1 MSTSAAKICKTW
13 DFFSATPKRAGE
25 TARECSWPCAAVED
39 KIARWTMVPVN
50 NGEGIQ
56 VLRYEPT
63 EK

>member
-1 MSTSAAKICKTW
+1 MLGRPGCK
-13 DFFSATPKRAGE
+13 
-25 TARECSWPCAAVED
+25 ARMVGIHDEASGGAAVED
-39 KIARWTMVPVN
+39 RIAKWTMVPVV

>member
-1 MSTSAAKICKTW
+1 
-13 DFFSATPKRAGE
+13 
-25 TARECSWPCAAVED
+25 VED
-39 KIARWTMVPVN
+39 KIAQWTMVPVN

>member
-1 MSTSAAKICKTW
+1 MKGHALWLVRVAMSMRHLC
-13 DFFSATPKRAGE
+13 R
-25 TARECSWPCAAVED
+25 AAVED
-39 KIARWTMVPVN
+39 RIARWTMVPVN

>member
-1 MSTSAAKICKTW
+1 M
-13 DFFSATPKRAGE
+13 TPDSNAIV
-25 TARECSWPCAAVED
+25 CAAVED
-39 KIARWTMVPVN
+39 RIARWTMVPVT